1 MRSPIS
7 TTPAERRNRVVVA
20 SAAGVVG
27 LGAASLGWAVGP
39 GLARPFDQP
48 VVGRR

>member
-7 TTPAERRNRVVVA
+7 TTPVEGRNRVVAA

-27 LGAASLGWAVGP
+27 LGAASLGWALVP
-39 GLARPFDQP
+39 GLAPPFDRP
-48 VVGRR
+48 LLRRR